1 MHPFLSIFTEHKLY
15 AWQFLIIDDEKKKG
29 NKEVGKMG
37 GEICWYN
44 RTCDSPFL
52 LWTVTNILLF

>member
-37 GEICWYN
+37 GEIC
-44 RTCDSPFL
+44 
-52 LWTVTNILLF
+52 